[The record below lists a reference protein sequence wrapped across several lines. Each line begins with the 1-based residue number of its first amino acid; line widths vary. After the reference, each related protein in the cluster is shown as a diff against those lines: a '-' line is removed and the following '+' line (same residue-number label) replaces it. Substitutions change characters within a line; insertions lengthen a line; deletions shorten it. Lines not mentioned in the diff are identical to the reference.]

1 MANVKKLVRHVVS
14 AVKMKNVV
22 PVYQTIKD
30 SEELKGRV
38 ALIVGGTG
46 GIGLA
51 IAKSLLSS
59 GCKVIVT
66 GTREES
72 INNAIFKL
80 GGVNNS
86 SVKAIKINASDVDSF
101 NGKVQEAVNCFGKLD
116 IFINSAGVHTEHV
129 DFWSMTSAEY
139 DRVMNINLKGTYFL
153 CQSVARY
160 MVNNKVHGHILLVS
174 SSRGLEPAWS
184 PYGISKWGI
193 NGLVKGLAEI
203 LIEKGIIVNGIAPGS
218 TATALIGVSTDD
230 TIYSEEN
237 KVGRFI
243 LPEEVAEVAK
253 LLVSPAGDMI
263 VGEVVP
269 VSGGRGTFDIR

>member
-1 MANVKKLVRHVVS
+1 MADVKKLVRHVIS
-14 AVKMKNVV
+14 AVKMKNVI
-22 PVYQTIKD
+22 PIYQTVKD
-30 SEELKGRV
+30 SGELEGKA

-59 GCKVIVT
+59 GCNVVVT

-72 INNAIFKL
+72 INNALEQLKRVKN
-80 GGVNNS
+80 GS
-86 SVKAIKINASDVDSF
+86 AKAIRLNVNATDDFETKIQESVRSF
-101 NGKVQEAVNCFGKLD
+101 GRID

-129 DFWSMTSAEY
+129 DFWKMTPDEY
-139 DRVMNINLKGTYFL
+139 NRVMDINLKGTYFL
-153 CQSVARY
+153 CQQIAKY
-160 MVNNKVHGHILLVS
+160 MKANKIHGHILLVS

-184 PYGISKWGI
+184 PYGISKWSV
-193 NGLVKGLAEI
+193 NGLVKGLAE
-203 LIEKGIIVNGIAPGS
+203 LLTSDGIVVNGIAPGS
-218 TATALIGVSTDD
+218 TATPLIGVSSED

-237 KVGRFI
+237 KMGRFI

-263 VGEVVP
+263 IGEVVP

>member
-14 AVKMKNVV
+14 AVKIKNVV
-22 PVYQTIKD
+22 LVYQTVKD
-30 SEELKGRV
+30 SEELNGKV

-51 IAKSLLSS
+51 ITKSLLSS
-59 GCKVIVT
+59 GCKVVVS
-66 GTREES
+66 GTRDES
-72 INNAIFKL
+72 INNAISKL
-80 GGVNNS
+80 EGMNNS
-86 SVKAIKINASDVDSF
+86 SIKAIKLNASDIDSF
-101 NGKVQEAVNCFGKLD
+101 NTKVQEAANCFGKID

-129 DFWSMTSAEY
+129 DFWSMSPSEY
-139 DRVMNINLKGTYFL
+139 DRVMSINLKGTYFL
-153 CQSVARY
+153 CQSIAKY
-160 MVNNKVHGHILLVS
+160 MAENKIQGHILLVS

-184 PYGISKWGI
+184 PYGISQWGV

-203 LIEKGIIVNGIAPGS
+203 LTSKGIIVNGIAPGS
-218 TATALIGVSTDD
+218 TATPLIGVSTDD

-237 KVGRFI
+237 EVGRFI

-263 VGEVVP
+263 VREVVP